1 MGTSA
6 RPSAP
11 AAGIAVDGAAGSPA
25 APPAVSV
32 VVTTR
37 GDPPRLE
44 RCVRSLLAS
53 RYANFEVIVVASRE
67 GSGLTRAML
76 AERFADELRVR
87 YVEQSRPGLTSARNA
102 GLMAAKGE
110 LVAFAEDDMVVDP
123 DWVVRAAE
131 AFERADAVACATGL
145 TLLLRVETESRRVL
159 EQFAAH
165 SKGCDL
171 LTFRLADH
179 EHPLLPYTH
188 GLISSGANTVVRAD
202 LARRLGGFD
211 TDLGTATWSAGGEDL
226 HLYIRLLR
234 SGQAIAHEPRAIVR
248 DGEPSETQATRSPL
262 YENRVALS
270 SGRPVSVVSFPDQG
284 PGPTAKGHRPAAPT
298 GTPRALVA
306 TAALAIV
313 ALALASVWADV
324 QAPEGLLYAVAAIA
338 LALLAL
344 QLGRRRQAG

>member
-6 RPSAP
+6 RPPVP

-32 VVTTR
+32 VVTAR
-37 GDPPRLE
+37 GNPPRLE

-53 RYANFEVIVVASRE
+53 RYANFEVIVVASRQ

-87 YVEQSRPGLTSARNA
+87 YVEQTRPGLTSARNA

-110 LVAFAEDDMVVDP
+110 LVAFAEDDMVVDS

-131 AFERADAVACATGL
+131 AFELADAVACATGL
-145 TLLLRVETESRRVL
+145 VLLLRVETESQRVL

-165 SKGCDL
+165 SKGCDPPA
-171 LTFRLADH
+171 FADH

-188 GLISSGANTVVRAD
+188 GLIGSGANTVVRAD

-234 SGQAIAHEPRAIVR
+234 SGHAIGHEPRAIAR
-248 DGEPSETQATRSPL
+248 DGAPGETQATRSPL
-262 YENRVALS
+262 YGNRVALS
-270 SGRPVSVVSFPDQG
+270 SGRTVSVVSFPDQD

-298 GTPRALVA
+298 ETPRALVA
-306 TAALAIV
+306 TALLATV
-313 ALALASVWADV
+313 ALALAGVWAAIR
-324 QAPEGLLYAVAAIA
+324 APETLLYAVAALA